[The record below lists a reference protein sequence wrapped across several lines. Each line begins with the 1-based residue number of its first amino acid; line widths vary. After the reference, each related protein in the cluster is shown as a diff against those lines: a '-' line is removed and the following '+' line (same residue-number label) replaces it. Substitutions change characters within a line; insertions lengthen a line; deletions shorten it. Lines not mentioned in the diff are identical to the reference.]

1 MNQKITDIAQ
11 FVAEVFVV
19 LAKENTLKEFLQEN
33 HTKDLLIRK
42 VYTMYLQM
50 LTEKNKAIQL
60 EVDQLDTEVSITK
73 DQINRLNANTTEQT
87 LTGLQE
93 EIDSNQK
100 YLQSLRED
108 SAETVQI
115 ITNLTT
121 ALLSNQ
127 PDIPKQWDVREPL
140 YVYLNKALS
149 TMAAVVQT
157 SNTQLTQVINLDKLS
172 AQHIEQLKVKQIS
185 WYKGRLATLEENRAE
200 LDSIRAQI
208 KDNQSKVSE
217 ILDKLKDT
225 SSIE

>member
-200 LDSIRAQI
+200 LESIRAQI
-208 KDNQSKVSE
+208 KENQSKVSE

>member
-93 EIDSNQK
+93 EIDSNKK

-149 TMAAVVQT
+149 TMVAVVQT
-157 SNTQLTQVINLDKLS
+157 SNTQLTQVINLDQLS
-172 AQHIEQLKVKQIS
+172 AHHIEQLKVKQIS